1 MEQLGI
7 SPLKKVVDNLGG
19 WPVLEENWNSN
30 SWSWEKTTGDF
41 RRTGLATDYLIK
53 VSVVNDLKNPD
64 LRTLHVSV
72 PIAIQ
77 PSFNMY
83 NGFYTLSY
91 IN

>member
-7 SPLKKVVDNLGG
+7 SPLKKVVENLGG

-72 PIAIQ
+72 SIAIQ

-83 NGFYTLSY
+83 NGFYPLSY